1 MVHGTST
8 TPSKSLID
16 SFETKVSH
24 YFTLQGTAV
33 NPLLRAAYLHDRMQ
47 QINYGQTNSTKQVKS
62 WVTLVIPWLE
72 LEEDQKKL
80 YNDRVFSSPQEQEA
94 YVRDWLG
101 TQAKMPNAA
110 ANLNIVFYNARY
122 HAGLGSVFAMGD
134 IIKQLP
140 QDELDV
146 CILEEPEVSFHS
158 CFLSFQGNTQFSST
172 IVFVAC
178 QLVSSSRNRV
188 DKTVRLRRWNHSYQ
202 LL

>member
-1 MVHGTST
+1 M
-8 TPSKSLID
+8 
-16 SFETKVSH
+16 SH

-47 QINYGQTNSTKQVKS
+47 QINYGQNSTKQVKS

-80 YNDRVFSSPQEQEA
+80 YNDRVFSSPQEQEE
-94 YVRDWLG
+94 YVRDWLA
-101 TQAKMPNAA
+101 TQAKMPDAA

-158 CFLSFQGNTQFSST
+158 CFLIFQGNSQGIHNSHQQSFS
-172 IVFVAC
+172 
-178 QLVSSSRNRV
+178 
-188 DKTVRLRRWNHSYQ
+188 
-202 LL
+202 